1 MTGNRLLLID
11 DEDAIAKTVKTIAN
25 GCSFDVETT
34 ADAAIFLER
43 VANWLPTH
51 VILDLQMPG
60 KDGVELLR
68 ELSDLRYSGRIIIAS
83 GAGGRVVDAARR
95 LGAERGLDIVATL
108 LKPFRAAEMRDLLTR
123 LAIAD
128 PVWESESAL
137 RLAITQNQIF
147 LCYQPKIDLKT
158 GRMVGLEALVRWRHP
173 VQGDLFPDQFIPL
186 AERSGLIQDLT
197 WKVIEI
203 GLDQIAEWGITVDAS
218 LAINLSGANLRDL
231 SFVEQLNEQCVMR
244 GVDPRRIVLELT
256 ETFAMIDPLN
266 AMEILTRLRLKG
278 FALSIDDFGTGYSS
292 LSQLA
297 RLPFSEI
304 KVDKS
309 FVMQADRSPEARVI
323 IKSIID
329 LAHNLGL
336 HVIAE
341 GVESAAI
348 QKIVADLGCDL
359 AQGYHISRPL
369 TGDKIVPWLHEWQA
383 SQALE
388 IDTVEETAASQPLH
402 SPWIKHY
409 DGSDDA
415 KAALTEFLSERINP
429 LWRLGRD
436 SLIGWRITGSGIEVL
451 MAPYQNIVDH
461 FEKLERLLRGA
472 RMMGDRTF
480 QLAHQ
485 LVGYTPAPIELP
497 FRISDDELGAV
508 PTGMI
513 EQVLCRYAITETQH
527 RAVTLFDISA
537 FSRYESRVQVSQLN
551 SLECSINTAQGILR
565 EAGKTI
571 DLARTTA
578 GDGFYIWNRL
588 KGPQADLDTYLLT
601 MLVVVDNA
609 IARLGGREPF
619 VPEIRTCFS
628 VGPHYS
634 YHQVDGLDPRG
645 HDYIVGNVTIG
656 LARMISK
663 CLPGQILIGSF
674 NRPADNDADP
684 TNPFEFAIEADSVFD
699 KLDNFR
705 MHGRLVSG
713 IRCYLT
719 GEERAPDMF
728 DVTRYRILD
737 KHGFEHDV
745 FNQKFNIYLIDDPA
759 IDSIKALYV
768 GKQHAELDA
777 FDAIP
782 SQVSLV

>member
-11 DEDAIAKTVKTIAN
+11 DEDAIAKTVKVIAN
-25 GCSFDVETT
+25 GCGFDVETT
-34 ADAAIFLER
+34 ADAAIFLDR
-43 VANWLPTH
+43 VANWPPTH

-68 ELSDLRYSGRIIIAS
+68 ELSDLRYAGRIIIAS
-83 GAGGRVVDAARR
+83 GAGGRIVDAARR

-108 LKPFRAAEMRDLLTR
+108 LKPFRAAEMRDLLTC

-137 RLAITQNQIF
+137 RLAIAQNQIF

-186 AERSGLIQDLT
+186 AERSGLIQELT

-203 GLDQIAEWGITVDAS
+203 GLDQIAEWGTAVDVS

-231 SFVEQLNEQCVMR
+231 CFVEQLNEQCITR
-244 GVDPRRIVLELT
+244 GVDPGRIVLELT

-309 FVMQADRSPEARVI
+309 FVMQADSSPEARVI

-341 GVESAAI
+341 GVESAPI
-348 QKIVADLGCDL
+348 QKIVTGLGCDL

-369 TGDKIVPWLHEWQA
+369 TADRVIPWHDDWQA
-383 SQALE
+383 RQAIE
-388 IDTVEETAASQPLH
+388 TGAVEETVQSHSLH
-402 SPWIKHY
+402 SPWVKHY

-415 KAALTEFLSERINP
+415 KAALTQFLSERINP

-436 SLIGWRITGSGIEVL
+436 SLIGWRITGNGIEVL

-461 FEKLERLLRGA
+461 FTELKRLLRGP

-485 LVGYTPAPIELP
+485 LIGYTPTPIELP
-497 FRISDDELGAV
+497 FRISDDEPGTV
-508 PTGMI
+508 PTEMI

-527 RAVTLFDISA
+527 RAVALFDIAA

-551 SLECSINTAQGILR
+551 SLECSINTAQEILR
-565 EAGKTI
+565 QAGKTI

-588 KGPQADLDTYLLT
+588 KGAQADLDTYLLT
-601 MLVVVDNA
+601 MLVVVDNS
-609 IARLGGREPF
+609 IARLSGREPF

-628 VGPHYS
+628 IGPHYS
-634 YHQVDGLDPRG
+634 YHQVEGLDPRG
-645 HDYIVGNVTIG
+645 HDYIVGDVTIG
-656 LARMISK
+656 LARMISN
-663 CLPGQILIGSF
+663 CLPGQILIGGF
-674 NRPADNDADP
+674 NRPADHEADP
-684 TNPFEFAIEADSVFD
+684 TNPVEFAIEADGVFD

-705 MHGRLVSG
+705 MHGRSVSG
-713 IRCYLT
+713 ILCYLT
-719 GEERAPDMF
+719 GEECPNGFGVA
-728 DVTRYRILD
+728 RYRILD
-737 KHGFEHDV
+737 KHGFEHHV
-745 FNQKFNIYLIDDPA
+745 FNQKFNVYLAADPVSA
-759 IDSIKALYV
+759 TPPAALYV
-768 GKQHAELDA
+768 GKQHADLDV

-782 SQVSLV
+782 CS

>member
-1 MTGNRLLLID
+1 MPGNRLLLID
-11 DEDAIAKTVKTIAN
+11 DEDAIAKTVKVIAN
-25 GCSFDVETT
+25 GCGFDVETT
-34 ADAAIFLER
+34 ADAAIFLEH
-43 VANWLPTH
+43 VANWPPTH

-68 ELSDLRYSGRIIIAS
+68 ELSNMRYSGRIVIAS
-83 GAGGRVVDAARR
+83 GAGGRIVDAARR

-108 LKPFRAAEMRDLLTR
+108 LKPFRAAELRDLLTQ

-137 RLAITQNQIF
+137 RLAIAQNQIF
-147 LCYQPKIDLKT
+147 LCYQPKIDLQT
-158 GRMVGLEALVRWRHP
+158 SRMVGLEGLVRWRHP
-173 VQGDLFPDQFIPL
+173 VQGDLYPDSFIPL
-186 AERSGLIQDLT
+186 AERSGLIQELT

-203 GLDQIAEWGITVDAS
+203 GLDQIAEWGAAVDAS

-231 SFVEQLNEQCVMR
+231 SFVDRLSEQCVAR
-244 GVDPRRIVLELT
+244 SINAKRIVLELT
-256 ETFAMIDPLN
+256 ETFAMADPLN

-309 FVMQADRSPEARVI
+309 FVMQADSSPEARVI

-336 HVIAE
+336 HVVAE

-348 QKIVADLGCDL
+348 QQIVAELGCDL

-369 TGDKIVPWLHEWQA
+369 SADKVIPWLHGWEARQA
-383 SQALE
+383 ME
-388 IDTVEETAASQPLH
+388 TGVVEETAQSHSLH
-402 SPWIKHY
+402 SPWVKYY
-409 DGSDDA
+409 DGSDDM
-415 KAALTEFLSERINP
+415 KAALTEFLSSHINP
-429 LWRLGRD
+429 LWKLGRD
-436 SLIGWRITGSGIEVL
+436 SLIGWRIAGNGIEVL

-461 FEKLERLLRGA
+461 FAQLKRLLRGP

-485 LVGYTPAPIELP
+485 LIGYTPTPIELP
-497 FRISDDELGAV
+497 FRISDDEAGAV

-513 EQVLCRYAITETQH
+513 EEVLRRYAITETQH
-527 RAVTLFDISA
+527 RAVTLFDIVG
-537 FSRYESRVQVSQLN
+537 FSRHESRVQVSQLN

-565 EAGKTI
+565 EVGKTV

-588 KGPQADLDTYLLT
+588 KGAQCDLDTYLLT

-609 IARLGGREPF
+609 IARLGGREPY

-628 VGPHYS
+628 IGPHYS
-634 YHQVDGLDPRG
+634 YHQVEGLDPRG
-645 HDYIVGNVTIG
+645 HDYIVGDVTIG

-674 NRPADNDADP
+674 NRPPDDDADP
-684 TNPFEFAIEADSVFD
+684 ANPVEFASEADGVFD
-699 KLDNFR
+699 RLENFR
-705 MHGRLVSG
+705 MHGRMVSSIG
-713 IRCYLT
+713 CYLT
-719 GEERAPDMF
+719 GEERAPNVF
-728 DVTRYRILD
+728 DVTQYRILD
-737 KHGFEHDV
+737 KHGFEHRV
-745 FNQKFNIYLIDDPA
+745 FNQKFNVYLAADPVSA
-759 IDSIKALYV
+759 TPAEALYI
-768 GKQHAELDA
+768 GKQLADLDV

-782 SQVSLV
+782 CQ